1 MSISKGYSTGQ
12 FVGAAFE
19 CVIKMPFELCLMDC
33 VWAAKQAKHEKQS
46 EAAKMGCL
54 CLGKCV

>member
-1 MSISKGYSTGQ
+1 M
-12 FVGAAFE
+12 GAAFE
-19 CVIKMPFELCLMDC
+19 CVITMPFELCLMDC

-46 EAAKMGCL
+46 EAAKMSCL